1 MVHANGSARHD
12 AKAGRPPPGGTP
24 FSLSRRRL
32 FRGEERELQRVRA
45 WLAGLLPD
53 CPARDDLVSVA
64 VELGTNAIQ
73 HTLSGRGG
81 WFTVEVTW
89 LGPAVRVAVTDDGA
103 ATGPHMNGDAMSD
116 GDSDNGR
123 GLVIVR
129 ALSARTGI
137 SGSHFG
143 RTVWAE
149 IPWSADSAATPA
161 AAPDRCAIPAANP
174 RSGR

>member
-12 AKAGRPPPGGTP
+12 AKAGRPPPGGTAFRP
-24 FSLSRRRL
+24 SRRRL

-64 VELGTNAIQ
+64 VELGTNAIR

-116 GDSDNGR
+116 GDSDSGR

-129 ALSARTGI
+129 ALSARTGV

-149 IPWSADSAATPA
+149 IPWGADPAATPA
-161 AAPDRCAIPAANP
+161 AAPDRCAVPAANP
-174 RSGR
+174 RPGR

>member
-1 MVHANGSARHD
+1 MVHANGSARQD
-12 AKAGRPPPGGTP
+12 AEVGRPPPGDAPYGP
-24 FSLSRRRL
+24 SQRRL
-32 FRGEERELQRVRA
+32 FRGEERELQRVRS

-53 CPARDDLVSVA
+53 CPARDDLISVA

-81 WFTVEVTW
+81 WFTVEVAW
-89 LGPAVRVAVTDDGA
+89 HGPVVRVAVADDGA

-116 GDSDNGR
+116 GGR
-123 GLVIVR
+123 GLVIVH
-129 ALSARTGI
+129 ALSTRTGV
-137 SGSHFG
+137 SGNHFG

-149 IPWSADSAATPA
+149 IPWGTDPVPA
-161 AAPDRCAIPAANP
+161 SAAPDRRPVPAANP